1 MMQFVKREW
10 KLMLSVATFWA
21 ALIFWILTYQGIG
34 KLHIGFSPWAVD
46 YTVKPGVGAKEMLA
60 QTLITFALFLGAQA
74 TARTLLED
82 LARHLRINRVKRE
95 MLYSDV
101 RTLR

>member
-1 MMQFVKREW
+1 MQFVKREW
-10 KLMLSVATFWA
+10 KLMVSVAVFWA
-21 ALIFWILTYQGIG
+21 ALIFWLFTYQGIG
-34 KLHIGFSPWAVD
+34 KLHLGLDPWVFN
-46 YTVKPGVGAKEMLA
+46 YTVRPGVGAKEMVA
-60 QTLITFALFLGAQA
+60 QTLITFALFLGAQS

-82 LARHLRINRVKRE
+82 LTRHLRINRVKRE

>member
-1 MMQFVKREW
+1 MRFVKREW
-10 KLMLSVATFWA
+10 KLMVSVAVFWA
-21 ALIFWILTYQGIG
+21 ALIFWILTYQGVG

-46 YTVKPGVGAKEMLA
+46 YTLKPGMGVKEMFA
-60 QTLITFALFLGAQA
+60 QTLITFALFIGAQA
-74 TARTLLED
+74 TLRTLLEE
-82 LARHLRINRVKRE
+82 LTRHIRIKRNVRE